1 MKSNFPQSP
10 LCLVLDQWFPW
21 LYINSTYKLSISM
34 DMIVETQVTNFI
46 TYNFHRSVNG
56 LRNILS
62 KYVDTFELYLF
73 FVDLNYISEFS

>member
-1 MKSNFPQSP
+1 
-10 LCLVLDQWFPW
+10 
-21 LYINSTYKLSISM
+21 M

-62 KYVDTFELYLF
+62 KYVDTFELYQF